1 MNKRLRSFFT
11 VYCFFV
17 MFFLITPDVVSS
29 KKPIIKKGDYFPELP
44 LNSPVE
50 STRVSYLG
58 IDKGKSFTIRDIKAD
73 IILVEIMN
81 INCSSC
87 QKQAPVNNKLFSL
100 IESTT
105 ATKGRVKMLAIA
117 VGCLDVHIKQFV
129 EHFNTP
135 YPVIQDPKFVVY
147 DAIGR
152 SSIPLAMLIR
162 RDPKTGKGIV
172 AWTHSG
178 FDSDYDGMF
187 NEVKRFMTT
196 DLDSIKEEGKTIQ
209 PKVVEVKPIL
219 SDRELQE
226 KIENAFAK
234 EGSRIS
240 NLKTIDLQSG
250 RTIYTSMV
258 QQDMKK
264 KNIFALM
271 VSRSNPCDVCH
282 DVHFIYVFEASGK
295 ILQLIPLQPTKYGN
309 EPWDNMDIEKM
320 QKRVVG
326 RYIQLP
332 FDFDPK
338 IDAVTSAT
346 ITSSIIFKSLEE
358 EKAVFKELKEKG
370 LLSIPKES
378 PNLTEREEESHP

>member
-1 MNKRLRSFFT
+1 MNKKLRSFFA

-17 MFFLITPDVVSS
+17 TSVLITPDVVSS
-29 KKPIIKKGDYFPELP
+29 EKPTIKKGDYFPELS
-44 LNSPVE
+44 LNAPVE

-58 IDKGKSFTIRDIKAD
+58 IDEGQSFTIRDIKAD

-105 ATKGRVKMLAIA
+105 ATKGRIKMLAIA

-162 RDPKTGKGIV
+162 RDPKTGKSIV

-178 FDSDYDGMF
+178 FDSDYEGMF
-187 NEVKRFMTT
+187 NEIKNLMNT
-196 DLDSIKEEGKTIQ
+196 DLAIIKEEGKTIQ

-226 KIENAFAK
+226 KIEKVFAM

-240 NLKTIDLQSG
+240 NLKTISLKSG
-250 RTIYTSMV
+250 RTIYMSMI

-264 KNIFALM
+264 KNIFAVM
-271 VSRSNPCDVCH
+271 VSRPNPCDVCH
-282 DVHFIYVFEASGK
+282 DVHFIYVFEGSGK

-309 EPWDNMDIEKM
+309 EPWDNKDIEKM

-326 RYIQLP
+326 RYIQMP

-358 EKAVFKELKEKG
+358 EQAVFRELKEKG
-370 LLSIPKES
+370 LLPISKES
-378 PNLTEREEESHP
+378 PNLTDRKEEAHP